1 MEFKELLQNY
11 FHYLIVQ
18 KSWNLRKYFKFDI
31 VINLITAYNFY
42 FLGLQVE
49 RQILWSNP
57 SLRRGTKTRYSFRFI
72 EISWNSYLNEWI
84 DLIFEQVSQFCKKNY
99 YFCIIALCYFL
110 YHCTL
115 LFSVS
120 CVELG
125 HSSISNKVKRPY
137 WKIMYSFMSPMKMI
151 RC

>member
-1 MEFKELLQNY
+1 M
-11 FHYLIVQ
+11 
-18 KSWNLRKYFKFDI
+18 
-31 VINLITAYNFY
+31 
-42 FLGLQVE
+42 E
-49 RQILWSNP
+49 RQILWSSP
-57 SLRRGTKTRYSFRFI
+57 SLRRSKTRYSFRFL

-115 LFSVS
+115 LFGVNF
-120 CVELG
+120 VELG

-151 RC
+151 RCWTQQILFCCAILALQFFWFFFFFWDQQKVQ

>member
-49 RQILWSNP
+49 RQILWGNP

-84 DLIFEQVSQFCKKNY
+84 DLIFEKVSQFCKKNY
-99 YFCIIALCYFL
+99 YFCIIALYYFL

-115 LFSVS
+115 LFGVS

-125 HSSISNKVKRPY
+125 HSSISNKVKRSY

>member
-1 MEFKELLQNY
+1 MEFQELLQNY

-31 VINLITAYNFY
+31 VINLSTAYNFY

-57 SLRRGTKTRYSFRFI
+57 SLRSKTRYSFHFI

-84 DLIFEQVSQFCKKNY
+84 DLLFAQVSQFCEKNY
-99 YFCIIALCYFL
+99 YSVYHCALCFVILCIIALYYL
-110 YHCTL
+110 VLTVL
-115 LFSVS
+115 NWDIQLFKYKQQ
-120 CVELG
+120 G
-125 HSSISNKVKRPY
+125 KD
-137 WKIMYSFMSPMKMI
+137 
-151 RC
+151 